1 MITIYSKTTCSFC
14 DKAKELLDIKGLK
27 YKEKIVGTDITKQS
41 LLELV
46 PTAKT
51 VPQIFNNS
59 EYIGGFSEL
68 KKWLEK
74 YYEI

>member
-68 KKWLEK
+68 KQWLEK